1 MRTHHLMALAL
12 STSVLH
18 GGAARAMCGGML
30 PRIPPQATPTVTT
43 QAATLTNSATKVI
56 LVRDGDSTAITMS
69 NDFDGDVLEFG
80 LIVPVP
86 TVIKKEQVRL
96 VEPGVF
102 GPFEAMTAPRLDEIT
117 DPDPCPQM
125 RRPSTKGMAMP
136 PAPSADRA
144 SASGGGPRASEY
156 GVKVESHFAVG
167 AYDIAILSAKDASK
181 LIEWLRLFHYDV
193 SPKAEAIIGSYLA
206 QNMKFFVTQVDLRKM
221 KREGRT
227 YLQPLQV
234 TYTAPRFML
243 PIRLGMV
250 NADGPQELTVFG
262 LSREGRMEPVNYRT
276 ASLPTAEPLP
286 PHVRTS
292 FSDVY
297 RSIFEAATAREQM
310 SVVFTEAA
318 MPFAQPLPMPA
329 LRPGQKPRPQPPR
342 PVFDDDDRPRPQALG
357 ATFGEPLTAQA
368 LRDAGVRWTGP
379 GFVTRLHFRY
389 DEAHFPE
396 DLVLQTT
403 KDRST
408 KQTRYRVRI
417 PWRGSPNE
425 CPQAKTYLDALPA
438 RQEAEVQT
446 LASLTGQA
454 PETIRAA
461 AGLQAPTAPAPPTTT
476 DPTTDPTTEPVT
488 QPVEPES
495 PWWHFWD

>member
-102 GPFEAMTAPRLDEIT
+102 GPFEGMTAPRLDEIT
-117 DPDPCPQM
+117 DPNPCPQL
-125 RRPSTKGMAMP
+125 RASSLEGMDRP
-136 PAPSADRA
+136 PAPSAKSA
-144 SASGGGPRASEY
+144 AASGGGPRASEY

-262 LSREGRMEPVNYRT
+262 LSREGRIEPVNYRT

-286 PHVRTS
+286 PYVRTS

-310 SVVFTEAA
+310 NVVFTEAA
-318 MPFAQPLPMPA
+318 MPFFARPVPLQGV
-329 LRPGQKPRPQPPR
+329 RPQGPRPSFDEDDIPR
-342 PVFDDDDRPRPQALG
+342 PHAPG
-357 ATFGEPLTAQA
+357 AAPMVPLTAQA

-403 KDRST
+403 KDQST
-408 KQTRYRVRI
+408 KQTRYQVRI
-417 PWRGSPNE
+417 PWRGSPDQ

-461 AGLQAPTAPAPPTTT
+461 AGLQAPTTSAPPTTT
-476 DPTTDPTTEPVT
+476 DPTTEPTTEPVT

-495 PWWHFWD
+495 PWWHFWE